1 MTRKLLFVIGLMMV
15 TVFSVANEVVTN
27 YHSGTQVYLQTIYVW
42 PVGYEDPMPTTP
54 NKPKVPMH
62 APEVYLEDHTL
73 SFSYNNGYTLE
84 LVDPS
89 MGNEGTIVYTAVIP
103 EDVLTWQLPTDI
115 TGDYIIRLIH
125 GNWTFV
131 GDIEL

>member
-54 NKPKVPMH
+54 NKPKAPMH

-89 MGNEGTIVYTAVIP
+89 MGDEGTVVYTAVIP
-103 EDVLTWQLPTDI
+103 EDVLTWQLPADI

>member
-1 MTRKLLFVIGLMMV
+1 MMA
-15 TVFSVANEVVTN
+15 TISSIANDVVTN
-27 YHSGTQVYLQTIYVW
+27 TNFGRQVFLRSIYT
-42 PVGYEDPMPTTP
+42 PVGYDDHYEDGSIRR
-54 NKPKVPMH
+54 PKSPLH
-62 APEVYLEDHTL
+62 APEVYLDDHTL

-84 LVDPS
+84 LIDAS
-89 MGNEGTIVYTAVIP
+89 MGDEGTVVYTAVIP
-103 EDVLTWQLPTDI
+103 EDVLTWQLPADI